1 MDSGTGTPDY
11 SCAPAQA
18 WTQRTCGLTASW
30 LTQGL
35 DEASMGKA
43 SRTKVD
49 SSRREKIAAQR
60 AAAKR
65 AEQRRRILIA
75 SGSVVVVLAIVVT
88 FVVIKLNGKPPSG
101 NSSNGP
107 TGAALAGVVSN
118 VTSVPAS
125 TLDTVGTGGGLVTA
139 KPPIQNITGTALTA
153 NGKPEV
159 QYIGAEYCPYCAAE
173 RWAMIVALSRFGTF
187 SGLATVHSASV
198 NGAGSAEI
206 YPNTPTWTFVN
217 AKYTSQYLT
226 FSTVEEQTNIPDS
239 TTGSYTTLQTPTKAQ
254 QALITKY
261 DAPPYVPSAAA
272 GSIPFVDFGNKYLIA
287 GASYSP
293 QVLAGLSWA
302 TIGADLSNPNS
313 TVAKAIDGTANY
325 ITAAICQLTGNQPA
339 SACTATVKSLE
350 SQI

>member
-1 MDSGTGTPDY
+1 
-11 SCAPAQA
+11 
-18 WTQRTCGLTASW
+18 
-30 LTQGL
+30 
-35 DEASMGKA
+35 MGKA

-60 AAAKR
+60 AAARR

-75 SGSVVVVLAIVVT
+75 SGSVVVVLAIVVA
-88 FVVIKLNGKPPSG
+88 FVVIKLNTKAASD
-101 NSSNGP
+101 NSPNGP
-107 TGAALAGVVSN
+107 TGAALASVVST

-125 TLDTVGTGGGLVTA
+125 ALDTVGDGSGSVTA
-139 KPPIQNITGTALTA
+139 KPTSISGTALTA

-159 QYIGAEYCPYCAAE
+159 LYMGAEYCPYCAAE

-187 SGLATVHSASV
+187 SGLATVHSAAA
-198 NGAGSAEI
+198 NGAGNAEP
-206 YPNTPTWTFVN
+206 YPNTPTWTFVH
-217 AKYTSQYLT
+217 ATYTSKYLT
-226 FSTVEEQTNIPDS
+226 FSSVEEQTNIPDS
-239 TTGSYTTLQTPTKAQ
+239 ATGTYTTLQTPTKAQ
-254 QALITKY
+254 EALVTKY
-261 DAPPYVPSAAA
+261 DSSSGGA
-272 GSIPFVDFGNKYLIA
+272 IPFVDFGNKYLIS

-302 TIGADLSNPNS
+302 TIASDLSNPNS
-313 TVAKAIDGTANY
+313 AVAKAVDGTANY

>member
-1 MDSGTGTPDY
+1 
-11 SCAPAQA
+11 
-18 WTQRTCGLTASW
+18 
-30 LTQGL
+30 
-35 DEASMGKA
+35 MGKA

-60 AAAKR
+60 AAARR

-75 SGSVVVVLAIVVT
+75 SGSVVVVLAIVVA
-88 FVVIKLNGKPPSG
+88 FVVIKLNTKAASD
-101 NSSNGP
+101 NSPNGP
-107 TGAALAGVVSN
+107 TGAALASVVST

-125 TLDTVGTGGGLVTA
+125 ALDTVGDGGGSVTA
-139 KPPIQNITGTALTA
+139 TPTSISGTALTA

-159 QYIGAEYCPYCAAE
+159 LYMGAEYCPYCAAE

-187 SGLATVHSASV
+187 SGLATVHSAAA
-198 NGAGSAEI
+198 NGAGNAEP
-206 YPNTPTWTFVN
+206 YPNTPTWTFVH
-217 AKYTSQYLT
+217 ATYTSKYLT
-226 FSTVEEQTNIPDS
+226 FSSVEEQTNIPDS
-239 TTGSYTTLQTPTKAQ
+239 ATGTYTTLQTPTKAQ
-254 QALITKY
+254 EALVTKY
-261 DAPPYVPSAAA
+261 DSSSGGA
-272 GSIPFVDFGNKYLIA
+272 IPFVDFGNKYLIS

-302 TIGADLSNPNS
+302 TIASDLSNPNS
-313 TVAKAIDGTANY
+313 AVAKAVDGTANY